1 MLVHWPYIS
10 CSWFRVYVSMH
21 LKTPLLKNNEMSW
34 NVNIHIHMCI
44 CKCMSPP
51 RLRHAQRRTI
61 KSGSCSSHSD
71 GPKASNMTMAWA
83 LQGEAE
89 SWNNSS
95 FNWAVKENHCS
106 APAYLSNQ
114 LANLVANHHTQS
126 KACWVMHQMPIDRDI
141 CLILLNLV
149 LWVLMSSST
158 HFKRFVKTR
167 AERNLTPK
175 NWFVLKVCS
184 LHHTNASTKW
194 VTRVKLPKAAPTCS
208 N

>member
-1 MLVHWPYIS
+1 
-10 CSWFRVYVSMH
+10 
-21 LKTPLLKNNEMSW
+21 
-34 NVNIHIHMCI
+34 
-44 CKCMSPP
+44 MSPP

-83 LQGEAE
+83 FQGENDFLRIAE

-106 APAYLSNQ
+106 APAYLSSQ
-114 LANLVANHHTQS
+114 LANIVANHHTQS

-149 LWVLMSSST
+149 LWALMSSST

-175 NWFVLKVCS
+175 LICFESVRLTSYKCFDEMDHKS
-184 LHHTNASTKW
+184 
-194 VTRVKLPKAAPTCS
+194 
-208 N
+208 